1 MPSSMVAGG
10 MAGSD
15 SRGSDWSDQEIDLIV
30 ADYFAMLQME
40 LAGQTFVKSHRNMA
54 LQQLISR
61 SHASIEFKHGNI
73 SAVLERLGLPTIK
86 GYRPR
91 ENFQGA
97 LIEGVGRYLGTPG
110 RPEALVAF
118 SEAVAVETPVM
129 LPIVDA
135 PPLSHVEKPS
145 TRPLERLVRKFDPAV
160 RDARNRSLGLRG
172 EERAFHAERER
183 LSAVGR
189 EDLARKV
196 RWVSQEDGD
205 GAGYDIRSYAHDG
218 QERLLEVK
226 TTLGHART
234 PFYLSSN
241 ELAFS
246 QERPEAFKLLRVY
259 DFARSAKAFELEP
272 PLTDHVALLPTAYRA
287 SF

>member
-1 MPSSMVAGG
+1 

-40 LAGQTFVKSHRNMA
+40 LAGQPFVKSHRNIA

-86 GYRPR
+86 GYKPR

-97 LIEGVGRYLGTPG
+97 LIEGVGRYLGSSS
-110 RPEALVAF
+110 RPEALVTF
-118 SEAVAVETPVM
+118 NDAVADDVVAA
-129 LPIVDA
+129 LPMVDA
-135 PPLSHVEKPS
+135 PEPSLRDKPAP
-145 TRPLERLVRKFDPAV
+145 RPLERLVRKFDPAV

-172 EERAFHAERER
+172 EERVFHAERAR
-183 LSAVGR
+183 LSTAGR

-205 GAGYDIRSYAHDG
+205 GAGYDIRSFAYDG

-246 QERPEAFKLLRVY
+246 QERPEAFRLLRVY

-272 PLTDHVALLPTAYRA
+272 PLADHVALLPTAYRA

>member
-1 MPSSMVAGG
+1 

-30 ADYFAMLQME
+30 ADHFAMLQME
-40 LAGQTFVKSHRNMA
+40 LAGQPFVKSHRNTA
-54 LQQLISR
+54 LQRLISR

-73 SAVLERLGLPTIK
+73 SAVLERLGLPIIK

-91 ENFQGA
+91 DNFQGA
-97 LIEGVGRYLGTPG
+97 LIEGVERYLGASS
-110 RPEALVAF
+110 RPEALVTFNA
-118 SEAVAVETPVM
+118 AIADDVAKA
-129 LPIVDA
+129 LPIVEA
-135 PPLSHVEKPS
+135 PELSVEGKP
-145 TRPLERLVRKFDPAV
+145 TPRPLERLVRKFDPAV
-160 RDARNRSLGLRG
+160 RDASNRSLGLRG
-172 EERAFHAERER
+172 EERAFHAERSR
-183 LSAVGR
+183 LSAAGR

-246 QERPEAFKLLRVY
+246 QERPEAFRLLRVY

-272 PLTDHVALLPTAYRA
+272 PLADHVALLPMAYRA

>member
-1 MPSSMVAGG
+1 
-10 MAGSD
+10 MAGAD
-15 SRGSDWSDQEIDLIV
+15 SRGSDWTDREIDLIV

-40 LAGQTFVKSHRNMA
+40 LAAQPFVKAHRNAA
-54 LQQLISR
+54 LQQLINR

-73 SAVLERLGLPTIK
+73 SAVLERLGLPIIK
-86 GYRPR
+86 GYKPR

-97 LIEGVGRYLGTPG
+97 LIEGVGRYLGSPS
-110 RPEALVAF
+110 RPASLVTF
-118 SEAVAVETPVM
+118 DEAVVDDIVA
-129 LPIVDA
+129 LPIVD
-135 PPLSHVEKPS
+135 PPALVIGERTSVL
-145 TRPLERLVRKFDPAV
+145 PLERLVRKFDPAT

-172 EERAFHAERER
+172 EERAFHAERHR
-183 LSAVGR
+183 LAAAGR

-196 RWVSQEDGD
+196 RWVAQEDGD
-205 GAGYDIRSYAHDG
+205 GAGYDIRSYGLDG
-218 QERLLEVK
+218 GERLLEVK

-246 QERPEAFKLLRVY
+246 QERPDAFRLLRVY
-259 DFARSAKAFELEP
+259 DFAGSAKAFELEP
-272 PLTDHVALLPTAYRA
+272 PLTDHVGLLPTAYRA

>member
-1 MPSSMVAGG
+1 
-10 MAGSD
+10 MAGLD
-15 SRGSDWSDQEIDLIV
+15 SRGSDWTDREIDLIV

-40 LAGQTFVKSHRNMA
+40 LAGQPFVKSHRNIA
-54 LQQLISR
+54 LQQLINR

-73 SAVLERLGLPTIK
+73 SAVLERLGLPIIK
-86 GYRPR
+86 GYKPR

-97 LIEGVGRYLGTPG
+97 LIEGVGRYLGSPS
-110 RPEALVAF
+110 RPASLVTFDEAAIGDSAGLSVVDPPNLV
-118 SEAVAVETPVM
+118 VG
-129 LPIVDA
+129 
-135 PPLSHVEKPS
+135 EKTS
-145 TRPLERLVRKFDPAV
+145 TQPLERLVRKFDAAA

-172 EERAFHAERER
+172 EERAFHAERLR
-183 LSAVGR
+183 LSTAGR

-196 RWVSQEDGD
+196 RWVAQEDGD
-205 GAGYDIRSYAHDG
+205 GAGYDIRSYSLDG
-218 QERLLEVK
+218 GERLLEVK

-246 QERPEAFKLLRVY
+246 QERPDAFRLLRIY
-259 DFARSAKAFELEP
+259 DFAGAAKAFELEP
-272 PLTDHVALLPTAYRA
+272 PLTDHVGLLPTAYRA